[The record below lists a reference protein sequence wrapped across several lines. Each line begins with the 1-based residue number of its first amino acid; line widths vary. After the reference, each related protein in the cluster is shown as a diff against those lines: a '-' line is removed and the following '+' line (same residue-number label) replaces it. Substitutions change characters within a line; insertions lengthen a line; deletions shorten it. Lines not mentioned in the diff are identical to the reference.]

1 MWGFKNKLDPS
12 AQNFQMDRSYNIA
25 GGKKF
30 YVGRQRDALS
40 FFATVGHSVDYRY
53 TDEIIRNTNTGGTI
67 YKDLNGHKSTTNI
80 SQLALANLDYD
91 MHNRHHLSYNFMMVH
106 SNVQSVGNYEGK
118 DATFSDDYGNLGMT
132 HRQQVNDN
140 LLLVNQIM
148 TNWGLTDRLSVNAG
162 ASYNMVRGYEPD
174 RRINQITRNETGYGL
189 VGGNTQFRTF
199 SSLTENDLNLRA
211 GVVYRLK
218 DDWEEIS
225 RLRFGYTGRII
236 NDDFKQTEYNMIT
249 LNGPSFTS
257 VDDIS
262 LDDFYS
268 AAHFNDRFTLDN
280 AVDNIR

>member
-1 MWGFKNKLDPS
+1 M
-12 AQNFQMDRSYNIA
+12 
-25 GGKKF
+25 
-30 YVGRQRDALS
+30 
-40 FFATVGHSVDYRY
+40 
-53 TDEIIRNTNTGGTI
+53 
-67 YKDLNGHKSTTNI
+67 
-80 SQLALANLDYD
+80 
-91 MHNRHHLSYNFMMVH
+91 
-106 SNVQSVGNYEGK
+106 
-118 DATFSDDYGNLGMT
+118 
-132 HRQQVNDN
+132 
-140 LLLVNQIM
+140 
-148 TNWGLTDRLSVNAG
+148 
-162 ASYNMVRGYEPD
+162 
-174 RRINQITRNETGYGL
+174 

-280 AVDNIR
+280 AVDKYTVKKNIHSVYAEAVYQDRKSVV

>member
-1 MWGFKNKLDPS
+1 
-12 AQNFQMDRSYNIA
+12 
-25 GGKKF
+25 
-30 YVGRQRDALS
+30 
-40 FFATVGHSVDYRY
+40 
-53 TDEIIRNTNTGGTI
+53 
-67 YKDLNGHKSTTNI
+67 
-80 SQLALANLDYD
+80 
-91 MHNRHHLSYNFMMVH
+91 
-106 SNVQSVGNYEGK
+106 
-118 DATFSDDYGNLGMT
+118 MT

-225 RLRFGYTGRII
+225 RLRFDTP
-236 NDDFKQTEYNMIT
+236 DVSLTMISNRRNT
-249 LNGPSFTS
+249 
-257 VDDIS
+257 I
-262 LDDFYS
+262 
-268 AAHFNDRFTLDN
+268 
-280 AVDNIR
+280 